1 MFYPC
6 GSTVIRHQADYH
18 NQRDSRDYTV
28 TQFRVA
34 RMVDQSDN
42 IESEGVMKW
51 VGGWE
56 TAIILWSDHGQ
67 TLAPFN
73 CINHLELNIKQRD

>member
-1 MFYPC
+1 
-6 GSTVIRHQADYH
+6 
-18 NQRDSRDYTV
+18 
-28 TQFRVA
+28 
-34 RMVDQSDN
+34 MVDQSDN